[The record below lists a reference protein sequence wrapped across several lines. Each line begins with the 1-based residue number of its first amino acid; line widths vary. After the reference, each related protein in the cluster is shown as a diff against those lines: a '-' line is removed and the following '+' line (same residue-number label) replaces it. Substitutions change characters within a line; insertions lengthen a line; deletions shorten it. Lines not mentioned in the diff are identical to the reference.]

1 MLSEKNITTIQDNE
15 FRIIGLSRSG
25 NHAIINWIINQLQG
39 RYCFMNCVEPKY
51 NPYFTSRPLSEGGN
65 SYLTNISNFDLEK
78 EREGNFSLKD
88 YLLYSH
94 EDCFLGSMN
103 NRDFLKNR
111 FEWVGSAATGKDLL
125 ILRDPFNL
133 FASRI
138 KSGLIT
144 GHYTHHGTRPIS
156 VLTLKRIYK
165 QHAREF
171 LGKKKYLKN
180 RVLINFNRWTAEKE
194 YRKAIA
200 QELNIS
206 FSDKGFTEV
215 MDVAGGSSFDG
226 TKFCGNASGMDLN
239 NRWKEFASDEFFW
252 SFFDE
257 ELVELA
263 REIFGDI
270 APIDH
275 FYKIDKPGLPESSS
289 AVVQD
294 K

>member
-1 MLSEKNITTIQDNE
+1 MYSEKTTSTIQDNE
-15 FRIIGLSRSG
+15 IRIIGLSRSG

-39 RYCFMNCVEPKY
+39 RYCFMNCAEPKY

-65 SYLTNISNFDLEK
+65 SYLTNILNFDLEK
-78 EREGNFSLKD
+78 EREGNFTLKD

-94 EDCFLGSMN
+94 EDCFLGAMN
-103 NRDFLKNR
+103 NRHFKENR
-111 FEWVGSAATGKDLL
+111 REWVGATAAGKDLL

-144 GHYTHHGTRPIS
+144 GHYTHHGTKPIS

-180 RVLINFNRWTAEKE
+180 RVLINFNRWTSEKE

-200 QELNIS
+200 EKLNIS

-215 MDVAGGSSFDG
+215 MNVAGGSSFDG
-226 TKFCGNASGMDLN
+226 TDFCGNANKMDLN
-239 NRWKEFASDEFFW
+239 NRWKEFASDESYW

-270 APIDH
+270 PAIDH
-275 FYKIDKPGLPESSS
+275 FYRYKKSEISENTS
-289 AVVQD
+289 AILQD